1 MENNALIRVDAMNL
15 NSSIN
20 QPQFKALLSKG
31 WKVVGM
37 VPIDDDGNPFL
48 VFILSP
54 PRKESRDITY
64 LLGFV
69 CFQTVLLFF
78 ILIKD
83 YIFGL

>member
-1 MENNALIRVDAMNL
+1 MEDNALIKVDALNL
-15 NSSIN
+15 SSSIN

-31 WKVVGM
+31 WNVAGM

-54 PRKESRDITY
+54 PKTSKFKISY
-64 LLGFV
+64 LYGILGL
-69 CFQTVLLFF
+69 QSLLLFL

-83 YIFGL
+83 LL